1 MVAFE
6 REWGLVEEHEGTFW
20 GDGHAQDIGKGLS
33 HKGVTTQQVF
43 ADSRALRWKFGT
55 KRKRL

>member
-6 REWGLVEEHEGTFW
+6 REWGLVEEHEGNFW

-33 HKGVTTQQVF
+33 HKGVQIHHNSASVC
-43 ADSRALRWKFGT
+43 
-55 KRKRL
+55 